1 MKNTRKLALNQQTLR
16 NLTSAGVKAL
26 QAATTVRTRPI
37 ATCTCIH

>member
-26 QAATTVRTRPI
+26 QEEARVFTRPI
-37 ATCTCIH
+37 ATCTCIQ